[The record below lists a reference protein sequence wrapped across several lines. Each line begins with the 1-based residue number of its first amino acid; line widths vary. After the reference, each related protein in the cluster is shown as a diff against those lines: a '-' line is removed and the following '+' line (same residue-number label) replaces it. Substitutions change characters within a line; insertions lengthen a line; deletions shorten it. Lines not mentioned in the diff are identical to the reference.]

1 MEEIYYRNI
10 TILQDKINNKVKKR
24 IETLSYRLIGI
35 LEEELPELNI
45 GSEGRKKSNE
55 IREDIVKGLMLKIS
69 AKLIETECEKL
80 INK

>member
-10 TILQDKINNKVKKR
+10 TILQDKINHKVKKR
-24 IETLSYRLIGI
+24 IETLSYRLMSIV
-35 LEEELPELNI
+35 EEELPELNV

-55 IREDIVKGLMLKIS
+55 IREDIVNRITLKIAS
-69 AKLIETECEKL
+69 KLIENECEKL